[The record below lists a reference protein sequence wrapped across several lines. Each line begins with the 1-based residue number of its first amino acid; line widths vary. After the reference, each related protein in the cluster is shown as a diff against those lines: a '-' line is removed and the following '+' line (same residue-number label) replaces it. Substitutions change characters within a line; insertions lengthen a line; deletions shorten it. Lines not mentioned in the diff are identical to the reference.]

1 MKSEIIYIA
10 DCAFA
15 KVTSKLWISLAP
27 LRFLQMWTRRTSA
40 HVVHRGGAGELL
52 FVGRNRFDLLVEISA
67 DAFARLKED
76 NVELGAIG
84 QIDCRG
90 VIVTAVGTDENIDF
104 ESRFFGPRAG
114 VPEDPVTGTNGPV
127 FRSKVWLL
135 QHFRGLWSSV

>member
-1 MKSEIIYIA
+1 
-10 DCAFA
+10 
-15 KVTSKLWISLAP
+15 
-27 LRFLQMWTRRTSA
+27 MWTRRTSA

-90 VIVTAVGTDENIDF
+90 VI
-104 ESRFFGPRAG
+104 
-114 VPEDPVTGTNGPV
+114 
-127 FRSKVWLL
+127 
-135 QHFRGLWSSV
+135 